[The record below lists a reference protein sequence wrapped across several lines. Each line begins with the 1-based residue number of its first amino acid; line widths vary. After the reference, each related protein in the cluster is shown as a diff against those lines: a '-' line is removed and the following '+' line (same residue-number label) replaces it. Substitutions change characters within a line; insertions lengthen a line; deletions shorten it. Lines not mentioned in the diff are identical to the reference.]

1 MAETN
6 QTDLPNLNKTR
17 VMVRDARRQPVTT
30 GVAASAVVHEC
41 AHLSAS
47 MPAGSVCVE

>member
-17 VMVRDARRQPVTT
+17 VMVRGNLSPPVSLLLPLFT
-30 GVAASAVVHEC
+30 
-41 AHLSAS
+41 
-47 MPAGSVCVE
+47 SVRI